1 MSSSLATLSIAHIKK
16 YIDNHIGTDLEFM
29 EQIKNLAKYYPTFFL
44 NATFRV
50 TSATIMILFF
60 RSFSLVLLILYSGL
74 LQRTL
79 NLIGNSKEVQ
89 KKMEFRQQE
98 MESLFQSVVTN
109 TNLVNSTAA
118 KICRKATFYFNLV
131 FHILQLIVIYLMCF
145 LYETET
151 ENVPFWSGIPLAENK
166 TVLTILIFSVISL
179 GVFSMIFEL
188 GKVLKS

>member
-98 MESLFQSVVTN
+98 MESLFQSFVTN

-131 FHILQLIVIYLMCF
+131 FHILLLIVIYLMC
-145 LYETET
+145 LYGTET
-151 ENVPFWSGIPLAENK
+151 ENILFWSRIPLAENEI
-166 TVLTILIFSVISL
+166 VLTILIFSVISIGL
-179 GVFSMIFEL
+179 FSILLEL
-188 GKVLKS
+188 GKALKN